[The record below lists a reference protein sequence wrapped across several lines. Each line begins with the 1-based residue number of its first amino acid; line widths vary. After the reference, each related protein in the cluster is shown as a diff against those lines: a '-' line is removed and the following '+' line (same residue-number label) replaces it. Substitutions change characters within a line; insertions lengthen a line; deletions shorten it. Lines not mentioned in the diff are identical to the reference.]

1 MDPSHFAPL
10 RPTERPAG
18 LTRLLNRLLHRLD
31 PDDQPLLCAIAAAI
45 QCHAGPLPWGERRAF
60 SPAEQTIAD
69 VFAAVVEQ
77 FELDAAPAYA
87 RFYDPLAAEYT
98 VTLPLGSAF
107 WLEGSYG
114 NTLVQNAFPTR
125 GWITLLRATDSGA
138 GTTHAVVR
146 TTAFYCSHPPEYVAR
161 SVVDILQPALHELRA
176 ARPR

>member
-1 MDPSHFAPL
+1 MDPSRFASL
-10 RPTERPAG
+10 HPTERPAG

-31 PDDQPLLCAIAAAI
+31 PDDLPLLHAIAVAI
-45 QCHAGPLPWGERRAF
+45 QDHTVPLPRGERRAF

-77 FELDAAPAYA
+77 FELDAVPAYA

-98 VTLPLGSAF
+98 ITLPLGSAF

-125 GWITLLRATDSGA
+125 GWITLLRATDS
-138 GTTHAVVR
+138 R
-146 TTAFYCSHPPEYVAR
+146 TG
-161 SVVDILQPALHELRA
+161 
-176 ARPR
+176 